1 MKLPLLLTTL
11 LLTASPA
18 LANRSETGGS
28 FSKDDYLMTYNQVD
42 NNGSL
47 YSVSV
52 VEPRSVRRDGYAVP
66 SAFSID
72 CRKGTGNGYVAMGAN
87 RTQAFTKEVLTYYLL
102 EFCTRLGYR
111 YED

>member
-18 LANRSETGGS
+18 LANRNETGGS
-28 FSKDDYLMTYNQVD
+28 FAKDDYLMTYNQFE

-52 VEPRSVRRDGYAVP
+52 VEPRSVRRNGYAVP
-66 SAFSID
+66 STFSFD
-72 CRKGTGNGYVAMGAN
+72 CRKSS
-87 RTQAFTKEVLTYYLL
+87 R
-102 EFCTRLGYR
+102 EFCR
-111 YED
+111 